1 EVAPLPS
8 STTIATCSRAVTWTF
23 SAKLLVER
31 EVWLLVCPRR
41 TVILR
46 RNPWAPL
53 AGSLRAGQ
61 ARGLRSQARFAQ
73 GRPVGSARRLAS
85 RRAGDEGSIQLLV
98 ATVGVADPS
107 RAQDDTSRKR
117 GSSGGVGRYPW
128 RDVSGA
134 PGERRVSRLQRRG
147 VDRLGGDRL

>member
-85 RRAGDEGSIQLLV
+85 RRAGPWAPLAGSLRAGQATKDPLPV
-98 ATVGVADPS
+98 ASVGVADPS
-107 RAQDDTSRKR
+107 QAQDDKSCMKCWEAF
-117 GSSGGVGRYPW
+117 SS
-128 RDVSGA
+128 
-134 PGERRVSRLQRRG
+134 
-147 VDRLGGDRL
+147 

>member
-1 EVAPLPS
+1 VPIRVAAPGWGGGAARLPS
-8 STTIATCSRAVTWTF
+8 STTIAPCSRAVTWTF

-85 RRAGDEGSIQLLV
+85 RRAGPWAPLAGSL
-98 ATVGVADPS
+98 
-107 RAQDDTSRKR
+107 RA
-117 GSSGGVGRYPW
+117 GH
-128 RDVSGA
+128 
-134 PGERRVSRLQRRG
+134 
-147 VDRLGGDRL
+147 GD

>member
-85 RRAGDEGSIQLLV
+85 RRAGPWAPLAGSLRAGQARGLRSQARFAQGRRRRIYP
-98 ATVGVADPS
+98 AS
-107 RAQDDTSRKR
+107 RCDRRSGGSFA
-117 GSSGGVGRYPW
+117 SSG
-128 RDVSGA
+128 
-134 PGERRVSRLQRRG
+134 
-147 VDRLGGDRL
+147 

>member
-1 EVAPLPS
+1 MALSKAKCHPEEEPVGSARRL
-8 STTIATCSRAVTWTF
+8 ASRRAG
-23 SAKLLVER
+23 
-31 EVWLLVCPRR
+31 
-41 TVILR
+41 
-46 RNPWAPL
+46 PWAPL

-107 RAQDDTSRKR
+107 QAQDDIHTRTTHEAF
-117 GSSGGVGRYPW
+117 SSV
-128 RDVSGA
+128 
-134 PGERRVSRLQRRG
+134 QN
-147 VDRLGGDRL
+147 